1 MRKLWLILFLLI
13 FVLSLPTFGASAL
26 ERIKKA
32 GILKVGSDV
41 AYAPFEFMEGDKP
54 VGFDIDIANEI
65 AKALGVRLQVIN
77 TSFDGIIAALK
88 AKKFDMIIS
97 AMTITEER
105 KKEISF
111 SIPYYDSGQ
120 IIVVR
125 SDNKDIRSEKD
136 LKGKI
141 VGVQLGTTGEISA
154 KKLKDQVGIKEIR
167 SYETIPEAFMDLEL
181 GRLDAVINDLP
192 VSLYYSK
199 NNPKLKCVGKPF
211 TKEQYGIAVRK
222 EDTDLL
228 KKINEIL
235 VNLKKTGKYKEIY
248 KKWFGTEPI
257 E

>member
-1 MRKLWLILFLLI
+1 MRKIWVILFLLI
-13 FVLSLPTFGASAL
+13 FLLSLPIFGASAL

-32 GILKVGSDV
+32 CVLKVGSDV

-65 AKALGVRLQVIN
+65 AKALGVKLQVVN

-125 SDNKDIRSEKD
+125 SDNKDIKSEKD

-235 VNLKKTGKYKEIY
+235 VNIKKSGKYKEIY

>member
-1 MRKLWLILFLLI
+1 MRKSVIISLLVFLLMLYP
-13 FVLSLPTFGASAL
+13 VLGAGAV

-32 GILKVGSDV
+32 GVLKVGSDV

-54 VGFDIDIANEI
+54 VGFDIDIAQEI
-65 AKALGVRLQVIN
+65 AKALGVKFQVIN

-88 AKKFDMIIS
+88 AKKFDIIIS

-105 KKEISF
+105 KKEIDF

-125 SDNKDIRSEKD
+125 SDNKDIKSEKD
-136 LKGKI
+136 LKGKV
-141 VGVQLGTTGEISA
+141 VGVQLGTTGELTA

-211 TKEQYGIAVRK
+211 TVEQYGIAVRK
-222 EDTDLL
+222 EDKDLL

-235 VNLKKTGKYKEIY
+235 INLKRTGKYNQIY
-248 KKWFGTEPI
+248 KKWFGVEPPK
-257 E
+257 

>member
-1 MRKLWLILFLLI
+1 MQRKLLWIFLMILLFLYP
-13 FVLSLPTFGASAL
+13 VLGAGAL

-32 GILKVGSDV
+32 GVLKVGSDV

-54 VGFDIDIANEI
+54 VGFDIDIAQEI
-65 AKALGVRLQVIN
+65 AKALGVKLQVIN

-88 AKKFDMIIS
+88 AKKFDIIIS

-105 KKEISF
+105 KKEIAF

-125 SDNKDIRSEKD
+125 SDNKDIKSEKD

-141 VGVQLGTTGEISA
+141 VGVQLGTTGEITA
-154 KKLKDQVGIKEIR
+154 KNLKNRVGIKEIR

-211 TKEQYGIAVRK
+211 TIEQYGIAVRK
-222 EDTDLL
+222 EDKDLL
-228 KKINEIL
+228 DKINEIL
-235 VNLKKTGKYKEIY
+235 VNLKKTGRYNQIY
-248 KKWFGTEPI
+248 RKWFGVEPVK
-257 E
+257 

>member
-1 MRKLWLILFLLI
+1 MRKIWVILFLLI
-13 FVLSLPTFGASAL
+13 FLLSLPIFGASAI

-32 GILKVGSDV
+32 GVIKVGSDV

-65 AKALGVRLQVIN
+65 AKALGVKLQVVN

-125 SDNKDIRSEKD
+125 SDNKDIKSEKD

-235 VNLKKTGKYKEIY
+235 VNIKKSGKYKEIY

>member
-1 MRKLWLILFLLI
+1 MRKILIIFLL
-13 FVLSLPTFGASAL
+13 FSLLMLYPVLGAGAV

-32 GILKVGSDV
+32 GVLKVGSDV

-54 VGFDIDIANEI
+54 VGFDIDIAQEI
-65 AKALGVRLQVIN
+65 AKALGVKLQIIN

-88 AKKFDMIIS
+88 AKKFDIIIS

-105 KKEISF
+105 KKEIDF

-125 SDNKDIRSEKD
+125 SDNKDINSEKD

-141 VGVQLGTTGEISA
+141 VGVQLGTTGELTA
-154 KKLKDQVGIKEIR
+154 KKIKDQVGIKEIR

-211 TKEQYGIAVRK
+211 TIEQYGIAVRK
-222 EDTDLL
+222 EDKDLL

-235 VNLKKTGKYKEIY
+235 TNLKKTGKYNQIY
-248 KKWFGTEPI
+248 KKWFGIEPLK
-257 E
+257 